1 METIDVCLGR
11 DRVPISLDVFRT
23 LFQNS
28 SVNMYRGY
36 SRAIENGRIPFS
48 NLKFLAGRAEIP
60 YPLFFAPLPL
70 VEAQVKA
77 KTDKL
82 LAGTSKT
89 TFSVNSRGDVDLNE
103 VGLIVKDLL
112 RKQETLKRLDPGL
125 KKNQIV
131 GLLRRPGLTPEADA
145 LVLRDALGLSRDE
158 MLGARNREAL
168 LDLMIARLEA
178 NQVLVSQSS
187 RTAMPQLLRTEFS
200 GLTLKDN
207 KIPYIF
213 LAGDPVAEEPVGRK
227 IFTLALLTVLVAR
240 KIFAPVRIGAHSEG
254 AEPGRE
260 YDIAAAM
267 LMPGDEVASLDLETL
282 DDITAAAERF
292 KVTPSAMTIRAMRL
306 RLVEPDAAGEYL
318 AELRR
323 AFASRAKSGG
333 RTPYIQN
340 AMRKYVG
347 REMARRMFDV
357 LDAGRIS
364 PGEFSRVVCV
374 KKIAPADFDAFRE
387 AVR

>member
-1 METIDVCLGR
+1 MEAESSVWGPGGGLVAFVSAFSTGFFGGAHLGYNWQYGHYLFGVETDIDVGNTNAHGTGSLG
-11 DRVPISLDVFRT
+11 
-23 LFQNS
+23 
-28 SVNMYRGY
+28 Y
-36 SRAIENGRIPFS
+36 
-48 NLKFLAGRAEIP
+48 
-60 YPLFFAPLPL
+60 
-70 VEAQVKA
+70 AQVDAQHAHKVVA
-77 KTDKL
+77 VTDNL
-82 LAGTSKT
+82 VPFPA
-89 TFSVNSRGDVDLNE
+89 VPVH
-103 VGLIVKDLL
+103 V
-112 RKQETLKRLDPGL
+112 QTL
-125 KKNQIV
+125 
-131 GLLRRPGLTPEADA
+131 
-145 LVLRDALGLSRDE
+145 
-158 MLGARNREAL
+158 
-168 LDLMIARLEA
+168 
-178 NQVLVSQSS
+178 
-187 RTAMPQLLRTEFS
+187 
-200 GLTLKDN
+200 
-207 KIPYIF
+207 
-213 LAGDPVAEEPVGRK
+213 
-227 IFTLALLTVLVAR
+227 
-240 KIFAPVRIGAHSEG
+240 HSEG

-347 REMARRMFDV
+347 REMSRRMFDV

-374 KKIAPADFDAFRE
+374 KKIAPGDFDAFRE